1 MATLQ
6 KLNPP
11 KTNAYTVTIAYT
23 DGIRGYTN
31 IHNVTDPT
39 KDTALQVLVY
49 AKANGLELGSVIS
62 ATANVHKLMELAY
75 QLLDTK
81 GQDAIDRETLADNLR
96 PILADMEWLQPDG
109 YDCIT
114 DIDITK
120 NDEHFKLIVTDDDMR
135 AIFRKLIH

>member
-39 KDTALQVLVY
+39 KDTALQMLVY
-49 AKANGLELGSVIS
+49 CKYNNLNLGSVIS
-62 ATANVHKLMELAY
+62 TTANVFKLTELAY
-75 QLLDTK
+75 QLLDTNET
-81 GQDAIDRETLADNLR
+81 IDQKALADNLR

-114 DIDITK
+114 DITITK

-135 AIFRKLIH
+135 TIFRKLIH

>member
-6 KLNPP
+6 KINPP

-31 IHNVTDPT
+31 IHSIIDPT
-39 KDTALQVLVY
+39 TDTALQMLVY

-62 ATANVHKLMELAY
+62 ATANVHKLTELAY

-81 GQDAIDRETLADNLR
+81 DQDAIDQEALADNLR
-96 PILADMEWLQPDG
+96 PILADMEWLQPEG
-109 YDCIT
+109 YDCVT

>member
-31 IHNVTDPT
+31 IHSITDPT

-49 AKANGLELGSVIS
+49 TKDNGLVQPQ
-62 ATANVHKLMELAY
+62 TFANSRNSP
-75 QLLDTK
+75 T
-81 GQDAIDRETLADNLR
+81 N
-96 PILADMEWLQPDG
+96 
-109 YDCIT
+109 C
-114 DIDITK
+114 
-120 NDEHFKLIVTDDDMR
+120 
-135 AIFRKLIH
+135 

>member
-31 IHNVTDPT
+31 IHSITDPT

-49 AKANGLELGSVIS
+49 TKDNGLNLGSAIS
-62 ATANVHKLMELAY
+62 TAANVRKLTELAY
-75 QLLDTK
+75 QLLDTNET
-81 GQDAIDRETLADNLR
+81 IDQETLADNLR
-96 PILADMEWLQPDG
+96 PILADMEWCL
-109 YDCIT
+109 
-114 DIDITK
+114 
-120 NDEHFKLIVTDDDMR
+120 R
-135 AIFRKLIH
+135 R

>member
-11 KTNAYTVTIAYT
+11 KTNAYTITIAYT

-49 AKANGLELGSVIS
+49 AKDNGLNLGSAIS
-62 ATANVHKLMELAY
+62 TAANVRKLTELAY
-75 QLLDTK
+75 QLLDAKDQGT
-81 GQDAIDRETLADNLR
+81 IDRETLTDSLR

-114 DIDITK
+114 DIAITK
-120 NDEHFKLIVTDDDMR
+120 NNEHFKLIVTDDDMR
-135 AIFRKLIH
+135 AIFRKLIR